1 LTLSLLSFIIYSSSL
16 LLREMF
22 REVADRTMD
31 DHVAALITC
40 VALAACG
47 AAQTISETDQGK
59 NFVKLLK
66 DKGFKDVGAPEWEDD
81 SEQTTRRVNGRT
93 VRRTTKE
100 RVVEI
105 TVTMNGCTVEFEQV
119 RNPNAL
125 STDYV
130 LDESPRTPRWA
141 TSRRSRS
148 RSTSPPA
155 ERPISSSA
163 TPPARITIRRVD
175 PQQTQHPV

>member
-1 LTLSLLSFIIYSSSL
+1 
-16 LLREMF
+16 MF

-130 LDESPRTPRWA
+130 LDEFGGRLGSEISVAKDTEVGNLSPKQVSEYITPRRE
-141 TSRRSRS
+141 TDFKFCY
-148 RSTSPPA
+148 
-155 ERPISSSA
+155 SA
-163 TPPARITIRRVD
+163 S
-175 PQQTQHPV
+175 